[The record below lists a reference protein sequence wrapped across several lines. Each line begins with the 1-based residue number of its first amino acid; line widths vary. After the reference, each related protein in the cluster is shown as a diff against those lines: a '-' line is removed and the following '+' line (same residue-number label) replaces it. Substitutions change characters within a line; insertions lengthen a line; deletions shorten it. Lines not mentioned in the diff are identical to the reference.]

1 MTSDNSNTPAPA
13 PAPAPAPFV
22 PPPWPPEGWVPPP
35 VPEPP
40 PPPPP
45 PPPLLR
51 WALVRDGV
59 VANIVEQ
66 ADAPAVD
73 GHQAI
78 ELAGDLAAA
87 AVGDAWDGQAFTRP
101 ASPASPRHI
110 TRLAFLQRLT
120 TPEAVAIDLASV
132 GNTAQ
137 AAGMRR
143 YMELVR
149 AATYIDLDRP
159 DTRGGVQALEAG
171 GVLAVGR
178 ALEILDA
185 EIQPHERYNGG

>member
-1 MTSDNSNTPAPA
+1 MTDINNPTP

-59 VANIVEQ
+59 VANIIEQ
-66 ADAPAVD
+66 ADAPLID
-73 GHQAI
+73 EREAI
-78 ELAGDLAAA
+78 ELTGDLASA
-87 AVGDAWDGQAFTRP
+87 AVGDQWNGEVFTRP
-101 ASPASPRHI
+101 QPPQPPRRI
-110 TRLAFLQRLT
+110 TRLAFLQRFRND
-120 TPEAVAIDLASV
+120 EAVAIDLASQGATV
-132 GNTAQ
+132 Q

-143 YMELVR
+143 YMALVN
-149 AATYIDLDRP
+149 AATFIDLDRP
-159 DTRGGVQALEAG
+159 DTRGGVIALETG
-171 GVLAVGR
+171 GALVEGR

-185 EIQPHERYNGG
+185 EIQPHERYTGG